1 MRRPALQEVAMNVYP
16 YEGLRQRALDPA
28 ASRLGEELLR
38 ANGHCRPGV
47 IDLARYRVPQEPSPR
62 LPDEYG
68 SIDMRSFIER
78 VRAFATQI

>member
-1 MRRPALQEVAMNVYP
+1 MNVYP
-16 YEGLRQRALDPA
+16 YEGLRRRALDPA

-38 ANGHCRPGV
+38 ANGHTTPGV
-47 IDLARYRVPQEPSPR
+47 IDLARYRVPLAPSPR
-62 LPDEYG
+62 LPDEFG